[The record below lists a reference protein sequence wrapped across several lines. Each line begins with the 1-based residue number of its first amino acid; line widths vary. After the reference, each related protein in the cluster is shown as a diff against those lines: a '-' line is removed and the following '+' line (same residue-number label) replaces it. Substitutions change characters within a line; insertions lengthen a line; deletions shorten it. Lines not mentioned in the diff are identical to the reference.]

1 MFLIYCIFFD
11 KEKFGFNNNH
21 YYIGQHHTNKIDD
34 GYMGSGKKVGDIYK
48 KYGRDKAQKIVLA
61 ITKDERTCNLLEI
74 LYKKRA

>member
-34 GYMGSGKKVGDIYK
+34 GYMGSGKKVVIFIKSMAKIKHKKLCWPLLKMNKFVIY
-48 KYGRDKAQKIVLA
+48 
-61 ITKDERTCNLLEI
+61 
-74 LYKKRA
+74 